1 MKHLW
6 KAVVAMAI
14 AAEVASPALAGAAA
28 TVNRPA
34 PDATLTLLDKGKVK
48 LSELKGKV
56 VVINHWAT
64 WCGPCKA
71 EMPMMSAF
79 HRRYRDSGF
88 EIYGVTTEDSVEA
101 YKLKKVSEL
110 LSYHLARRLSGD
122 GYPLIDGGVPTSYV
136 IDRAGIVRFAKSGA
150 FDAQEF
156 IDDIIPPLREPAP
169 SN

>member
-1 MKHLW
+1 MNHLW
-6 KAVVAMAI
+6 RGIVAAAMA
-14 AAEVASPALAGAAA
+14 ASLASPCLAAA
-28 TVNRPA
+28 AKVGRPA
-34 PDATLTLLDKGKVK
+34 PETTITLLDSGKVK
-48 LSELKGKV
+48 LSELRGKV

-79 HRRYRDSGF
+79 HHRYKDAGF

-122 GYPLIDGGVPTSYV
+122 GYPLLDDGVPTSYV
-136 IDRAGIVRFAKSGA
+136 IDRAGIVRFAKEGA

-156 IDDIIPPLREPAP
+156 IDDIIPLLREPAP
-169 SN
+169 AN

>member
-6 KAVVAMAI
+6 KVVLAAAMA
-14 AAEVASPALAGAAA
+14 ASLPAPAVAGAVA
-28 TVNRPA
+28 TVGRPA
-34 PDATLTLLDKGKVK
+34 PDATLSLLDKSRIK

-79 HRRYRDSGF
+79 HRRYKDAGF

-101 YKLKKVSEL
+101 YKLKKLSDL
-110 LSYHLARRLSGD
+110 LSYHLAWRMSGD
-122 GYPLIDGGVPTSYV
+122 GYPLIDGGLPTSYV

-156 IDDIIPPLREPAP
+156 IDDILPLLREPAP
-169 SN
+169 GN

>member
-1 MKHLW
+1 MKHMWSGVL
-6 KAVVAMAI
+6 AAAMA
-14 AAEVASPALAGAAA
+14 AGLASQCLAGAAA
-28 TVNRPA
+28 KVGRPA
-34 PDATLTLLDKGKVK
+34 PDTTITLLDKGKIR

-79 HRRYRDSGF
+79 HRRYKDTGF

-101 YKLKKVSEL
+101 YKLRKVSEL
-110 LSYHLARRLSGD
+110 LSYRLARRLSGD
-122 GYPLIDGGVPTSYV
+122 GYPLIEGGVPTSYV
-136 IDRAGIVRFAKSGA
+136 IDRAGIIRFTKSGA

-156 IDDIIPPLREPAP
+156 IDDIIPLLREPAP
-169 SN
+169 AN

>member
-1 MKHLW
+1 
-6 KAVVAMAI
+6 MA
-14 AAEVASPALAGAAA
+14 ASLASPYLAAA
-28 TVNRPA
+28 AARVGHLAPETVI
-34 PDATLTLLDKGKVK
+34 TLLDKGKIK
-48 LSELKGKV
+48 LSELRGKV

-79 HRRYRDSGF
+79 HRRYKDAGF
-88 EIYGVTTEDSVEA
+88 EIFGVTTEDSVEA
-101 YKLKKVSEL
+101 YKLKRVSEL
-110 LSYHLARRLSGD
+110 LSYPPARRLSGD

-156 IDDIIPPLREPAP
+156 IDDIIPLLREPAP
-169 SN
+169 AN